1 MIASRSFLREA
12 KVSLLL
18 GKTLCEDRLVSDE
31 PASQP
36 DNLFHV
42 VKHEKCREQP
52 DVGIYCHDQSV
63 ISVPDNP

>member
-1 MIASRSFLREA
+1 MIASRSFLREV

-42 VKHEKCREQP
+42 VKLPFNLGFCF
-52 DVGIYCHDQSV
+52 IYTNFAM
-63 ISVPDNP
+63 DNQRVFKS

>member
-1 MIASRSFLREA
+1 M
-12 KVSLLL
+12 SLLL

-42 VKHEKCREQP
+42 VKLPFNLGFCF
-52 DVGIYCHDQSV
+52 IYTNFAM
-63 ISVPDNP
+63 DNQRVFKS